1 MSFGM
6 LFVTLAAAAPDAAA
20 VAPPPVLEGAIPYPA
35 AFFASASPATAM
47 DMIERLPGFAF
58 DGGSGV
64 RGFGGAAGN
73 VLIDGERPTSKT
85 DDLESILKRIPASQV
100 ERVDLIRG
108 GAPGIDMQ
116 GKTVIANVVRKK
128 GTATT
133 GVFVV
138 VNGFIYDGRQEPGIR
153 FEGTR
158 RTDDTLLEGS
168 LVVASYL
175 DDGSGDGPY
184 SLRDAT
190 TGNLIEKAK
199 LNTEGDGTQAVATG
213 AYAFPLAGGRFRAN
227 ARVMNDRFFYG
238 ERDNFIPGPAFAT
251 DRESDDKWQGELGAD
266 WTREMGPRTR
276 FHGLFL
282 QQWKTE
288 DYAADF
294 IQAPD
299 AISFSNSRKIGESV
313 GRATLNF
320 TLSDS
325 LSFETG
331 AEGAFNWLESETSL
345 IVNGGA
351 INLPAANVRV
361 EETRGE
367 VFGTATWKPGSRLT
381 IETGLRF
388 EASKIS
394 SSGDVVLEKTLQFA
408 KPRLL
413 VTWSPNDK
421 DQVRLRVEREVG
433 QLDFGQFVASS
444 SLNTGVITAGNPD
457 LDPQQNWVY
466 ELAYE
471 RRFWDTGSVTFML
484 RHFDFTDVID
494 SMPIYPSGGGAPF
507 AAPGNIGD
515 GFRDA
520 ALVNFTL
527 PLDRLGLKGAQLK
540 GDASIRRSEVTD
552 PTTGDIRRISGEHP
566 TDWDLTYTQDVPSL
580 HLNWGI
586 NAYGGWRERYYRFDQ
601 IETVKL
607 RTFVA
612 PFVEWKPRPD
622 LMLRL
627 ELQNITSRDLAKYQ
641 FNYPGPRNTNAF
653 DSIGSRRYENG
664 PIVYVKLRKTFG

>member
-1 MSFGM
+1 MSLGP
-6 LFVTLAAAAPDAAA
+6 LFVTLAAVSPDAAA
-20 VAPPPVLEGAIPYPA
+20 APPPAVQGVIPYPA
-35 AFFASASPATAM
+35 AFFAAASPATAM
-47 DMIERLPGFAF
+47 DMLNRLPGFSF

-85 DDLESILKRIPASQV
+85 DDLESILKRIPAGQV
-100 ERVDLIRG
+100 ERIDLIRG

-116 GKTVIANVVRKK
+116 GKTVIANVVRKT

-138 VNGFIYDGRQEPGIR
+138 VNGLIYDGRQEPGIR
-153 FEGTR
+153 FEGAR
-158 RTDDTLLEGS
+158 RANGTLLEGS
-168 LVVASYL
+168 FVVASYL

-184 SLRDAT
+184 SLRDPSGVVLET
-190 TGNLIEKAK
+190 AK
-199 LNTEGDGTQAVATG
+199 LNTEGDGTQAVATA

-227 ARVMNDRFFYG
+227 ARIMNDRFFYG
-238 ERDNFIPGPAFAT
+238 ERDNFKPGPAFAT
-251 DRESDDKWQGELGAD
+251 DREGEDKWQGELGAD
-266 WTREMGPRTR
+266 WTRELGPRTR
-276 FHGLFL
+276 LHTLFL
-282 QQWKTE
+282 QQWKTD
-288 DYAADF
+288 DYTAAF
-294 IQAPD
+294 NQAPD
-299 AISFSNSRKIGESV
+299 TVTFANNRKIGESIFR
-313 GRATLNF
+313 GTLTF
-320 TLSDS
+320 GASDR

-331 AEGAFNWLESETSL
+331 GEGAFNWLDSKTAL
-345 IVNGGA
+345 VDNGTTV
-351 INLPAANVRV
+351 NLPAANVRV

-367 VFGTATWKPGSRLT
+367 VFGTATWKPRASLT
-381 IETGLRF
+381 LEAGLRF

-394 SSGDVVLEKTLQFA
+394 SSGDVTLEKTLQFA

-413 VTWSPNDK
+413 LTWSPDPDN
-421 DQVRLRVEREVG
+421 QVRLRVEREVG

-444 SLNTGVITAGNPD
+444 SLNTGVITAGNPN
-457 LDPQQNWVY
+457 LDPQQDWVY

-471 RRFWDTGSVTFML
+471 RRFWDSGSVTVTL
-484 RHFDFTDVID
+484 RHFDYADVID

-507 AAPGNIGD
+507 SAPGNIGD

-527 PLDRLGLKGAQLK
+527 PLDRLGIRGGQLK
-540 GDASIRRSEVTD
+540 GEGSIRRSEVTD
-552 PTTGDIRRISGEHP
+552 PTTGATRRISGEHP
-566 TDWDLTYTQDVPSL
+566 VDWELNFTQDVPSR
-580 HLNWGI
+580 HLNWGVS
-586 NAYGGWRERYYRFDQ
+586 AYGGFRETYFRFDQ

-607 RTFVA
+607 RTFVV

-641 FNYPGPRNTNAF
+641 FDYAGPRNSSPLDTLA
-653 DSIGSRRYENG
+653 SRRYENG
-664 PIVYVKLRKTFG
+664 PIVYMKLRKTFE

>member
-1 MSFGM
+1 MTFGP
-6 LFVTLAAAAPDAAA
+6 LFVTLAAVAPQAAA
-20 VAPPPVLEGAIPYPA
+20 VAPPAAVEGVIPYPA
-35 AFFASASPATAM
+35 TFFASASPATAM
-47 DMIERLPGFAF
+47 DMINRLPGFSF

-85 DDLESILKRIPASQV
+85 DDLESILKRIPAGQV
-100 ERVDLIRG
+100 DHVELIRG

-116 GKTVIANVVRKK
+116 GKTVIANVVRKG
-128 GTATT
+128 GTSTT

-138 VNGFIYDGRQEPGIR
+138 VNGFIYDGRNEPGIR

-158 RTDDTLLEGS
+158 QDNGRQLEGS
-168 LVVASYL
+168 LVIASYF

-184 SLRDAT
+184 SLRNAAGT
-190 TGNLIEKAK
+190 VLEKAK

-238 ERDNFIPGPAFAT
+238 ERDNFIPGPAFNT
-251 DRESDDKWQGELGAD
+251 DREGDDKWQGELGAD
-266 WTREMGPRTR
+266 WTRELGPRTK

-282 QQWKTE
+282 QQWKND
-288 DYAADF
+288 DYSAAF
-294 IQAPD
+294 NQAPD
-299 AISFSNSRKIGESV
+299 SVTFSNSRKIGESV
-313 GRATLNF
+313 GRG
-320 TLSDS
+320 TLSFRQSDV

-331 AEGAFNWLESETSL
+331 GEAAFNWLESETAL

-351 INLPAANVRV
+351 VTLPAANVRV

-367 VFGTATWKPGSRLT
+367 VFGTATWKPSDTLT
-381 IETGLRF
+381 LEVGLRF

-394 SSGDVVLEKTLQFA
+394 SSGDVTLEKTLNFA

-413 VTWSPNDK
+413 ATWSPDPKN
-421 DQVRLRVEREVG
+421 QVRFRVEREVG

-444 SLNTGVITAGNPD
+444 SLNTGVITVGNPD
-457 LDPQQNWVY
+457 LNPQQDWVY

-494 SMPIYPSGGGAPF
+494 RAPIYPSGGGSPFDAP
-507 AAPGNIGD
+507 ANIGD
-515 GFRDA
+515 GFKDA
-520 ALVNFTL
+520 ALVNFSI
-527 PLDRLGLKGAQLK
+527 PLDRLGIKGGQLK

-552 PTTGDIRRISGEHP
+552 PTTGATRRITGEHP
-566 TDWDLTYTQDVPSL
+566 QDWDLTFTQDVPS
-580 HLNWGI
+580 HHMHWGVD
-586 NAYGGWRERYYRFDQ
+586 AFGGWRETYYRFDQ
-601 IETVKL
+601 IEVTKL

-612 PFVEWKPRPD
+612 PFIEWKPRPD
-622 LMLRL
+622 LMLRV

-641 FNYPGPRNTNAF
+641 FNYTGPR
-653 DSIGSRRYENG
+653 GSNPLDTRASRLYENG
-664 PIVYVKLRKTFG
+664 PTVYVKLRKTFG

>member
-1 MSFGM
+1 M
-6 LFVTLAAAAPDAAA
+6 TLAAVSPEAAAAP
-20 VAPPPVLEGAIPYPA
+20 PPVVQGVEPYPA
-35 AFFASASPATAM
+35 AFFASASPSTAM
-47 DMIERLPGFAF
+47 DMLDRVPGFAF

-85 DDLESILKRIPASQV
+85 DDLESILKRIPAGQV
-100 ERVDLIRG
+100 ERIDLIRG

-128 GTATT
+128 GTSTS
-133 GVFVV
+133 GVFVLV
-138 VNGFIYDGRQEPGIR
+138 DGSIYDGRQTPGIR

-158 RTDDTLLEGS
+158 RTNDTLLEGS
-168 LVVASYL
+168 FVIASYL
-175 DDGSGDGPY
+175 DDGAGDGPY
-184 SLRDAT
+184 SLRNT
-190 TGNLIEKAK
+190 SGTVLEEAK

-227 ARVMNDRFFYG
+227 ARLMNDRFFYG

-251 DRESDDKWQGELGAD
+251 DREGEDKWQGELGAD
-266 WTREMGPRTR
+266 WTRETGPRTKV
-276 FHGLFL
+276 HALFL
-282 QQWKTE
+282 QQWKTD
-288 DYAADF
+288 DYAAAF
-294 IQAPD
+294 NQAPD
-299 AISFSNSRKIGESV
+299 SVTFSNNRKIGESV

-320 TLSDS
+320 RMSDN

-331 AEGAFNWLESETSL
+331 GEGAFNWLESETSL

-351 INLPAANVRV
+351 VTLPAANVRV

-367 VFGTATWKPGSRLT
+367 LFGTATWKPFATLT

-388 EASKIS
+388 ETSKIS
-394 SSGDVVLEKTLQFA
+394 SSGDVTLEKTLQFA

-413 VTWSPNDK
+413 ATWSPDPK
-421 DQVRLRVEREVG
+421 DQIRFRLEREVG
-433 QLDFGQFVASS
+433 QLDFGDFVASS

-457 LDPQQNWVY
+457 LNPQQNWVV

-471 RRFWDTGSVTFML
+471 RRFWDTGSVTITL
-484 RHFDFTDVID
+484 RHFKYTDVID
-494 SMPIYPSGGGAPF
+494 SKPIYPSGGGAPF
-507 AAPGNIGD
+507 DAPGNIGD

-540 GDASIRRSEVTD
+540 GDGSIRRSEVTD
-552 PTTGDIRRISGEHP
+552 PTTGATRRVAGEHP
-566 TDWDLTYTQDVPSL
+566 VDWNLTFIQDVPSH
-580 HLNWGI
+580 HLKWGVD
-586 NAYGGWRERYYRFDQ
+586 AFGGWREKYYRLDQ

-607 RTFVA
+607 RTFVV
-612 PFVEWKPRPD
+612 PFIEWKPRPD
-622 LMLRL
+622 LMLRV
-627 ELQNITSRDLAKYQ
+627 ELQNATSRDLAKYQ
-641 FNYPGPRNTNAF
+641 FNYTGPRNTNPLDTLA
-653 DSIGSRRYENG
+653 SRRYENG
-664 PIVYVKLRKTFG
+664 PIVYMKLRKTFG